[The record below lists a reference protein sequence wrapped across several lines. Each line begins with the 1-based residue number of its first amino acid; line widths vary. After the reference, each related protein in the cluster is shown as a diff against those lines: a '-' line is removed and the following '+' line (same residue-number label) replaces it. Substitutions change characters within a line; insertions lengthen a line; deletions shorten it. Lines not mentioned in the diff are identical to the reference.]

1 MERCCILWRK
11 RGKRGKH
18 LEDEADEQEAHEAQ
32 EADDFVQLVTPRA
45 LSVLLSLAKHSE
57 HHCALTVP
65 AVRHVWPFLESQDV
79 TLSNVSFRYDTL
91 SLLYEWS
98 QCSISAKPMAEFA
111 ARYPNHVQMLIDVIT
126 TEKKED
132 ALPPGKV
139 AAICCHLLSL
149 CDHTMQSGRLLSN
162 VLKHEFNIKL
172 LHADLMS
179 AWFPVFKNVR
189 IFLVFF
195 CCFLCFSSI
204 LAELLNPMRSSIY
217 VGFQDN
223 AKKAV
228 DFLELGSEASMQKML
243 ETRRSQNP
251 NRWINEWTQTH
262 FNIFSLQVL
271 LKPWAKPCS
280 DVLWLRGSLGPFVD
294 ASIRW
299 VHE

>member
-1 MERCCILWRK
+1 
-11 RGKRGKH
+11 
-18 LEDEADEQEAHEAQ
+18 
-32 EADDFVQLVTPRA
+32 
-45 LSVLLSLAKHSE
+45 
-57 HHCALTVP
+57 
-65 AVRHVWPFLESQDV
+65 
-79 TLSNVSFRYDTL
+79 
-91 SLLYEWS
+91 
-98 QCSISAKPMAEFA
+98 
-111 ARYPNHVQMLIDVIT
+111 
-126 TEKKED
+126 
-132 ALPPGKV
+132 
-139 AAICCHLLSL
+139 
-149 CDHTMQSGRLLSN
+149 MQSGRLLSN
-162 VLKHEFNIKL
+162 VWSTATLKHEFNIKL

-189 IFLVFF
+189 ILLVFF
-195 CCFLCFSSI
+195 CCFLCFSSILAI

-228 DFLELGSEASMQKML
+228 DFLELGSEASMQNML
-243 ETRRSQNP
+243 ETRLSQNP

-262 FNIFSLQVL
+262 FNIFSLQLL